1 MAFTSLSYSFL
12 YFSTNSPSSFF
23 FCQTILSLTSNKC
36 FSHFNV
42 QQLSNLKHKS
52 FCFVFTSSFKNNI
65 ENENIRKNLFHSIL
79 LNYVL
84 HCSIFFGA
92 RLEIPKTNKRG
103 VLITAGGRGEGG
115 HWIFFQEK

>member
-23 FCQTILSLTSNKC
+23 SAKLCFPLPLNEC

-42 QQLSNLKHKS
+42 QQLSSLKHKS

-79 LNYVL
+79 LNSEYYKVGPNNSGGGGGSGL
-84 HCSIFFGA
+84 KRIFIIAIVPIGI
-92 RLEIPKTNKRG
+92 RPKRSVNE
-103 VLITAGGRGEGG
+103 L
-115 HWIFFQEK
+115 